1 MRTLIFLLAVL
12 AGTLAAEPV
21 FILELGMKG
30 ILEPGA
36 CSPELEIIRGSW
48 KKAGKNTKL
57 TIRGDAFPQ
66 WRKYSFS
73 FVPKKKGF
81 VELTLKSSSALAVA
95 FDDLSMTGSTL
106 LNGGFED
113 LRSDKKT
120 PSGWGVSYETMTN
133 MFPLSGSFCISVAGK
148 QYAVQSFHVN
158 AGEEIKLEFHV
169 RSAINDKK
177 QMENQK

>member
-1 MRTLIFLLAVL
+1 MRALIFLLAVL
-12 AGTLAAEPV
+12 TGTLAAEPV

-36 CSPELEIIRGSW
+36 CPHDLEMIRGSW
-48 KKAGKNTKL
+48 RKAGKNTKL

-73 FVPKKKGF
+73 FIPKKKGF
-81 VELTLKSSSALAVA
+81 VELTLKSSSALPVA
-95 FDDLSMTGSTL
+95 FDDISMTGSSL

-120 PSGWGVSYETMTN
+120 PTGWGVSYGTMTN
-133 MFPLSGSFCISVAGK
+133 IFPVSGDFCISVAGK
-148 QYAVQSFHVN
+148 QYAVQSFQVN
-158 AGEEIKLEFHV
+158 AGNEIKLEFHV
-169 RSAINDKK
+169 RSAFNDKN
-177 QMENQK
+177 QTENQK

>member
-1 MRTLIFLLAVL
+1 MRTFIFLLAVL

-30 ILEPGA
+30 ILEPCA
-36 CSPELEIIRGSW
+36 SSPDLEMIRGSW

-73 FVPKKKGF
+73 FIPKKKGF

-95 FDDLSMTGSTL
+95 FDDISVTETTL

-113 LRSDKKT
+113 LRPDHKT
-120 PSGWGVSYETMTN
+120 PTGWGVSYGTMTN
-133 MFPLSGSFCISVAGK
+133 LFPLSGSFCISVAGK
-148 QYAVQSFHVN
+148 QFATQSFHVN

-177 QMENQK
+177 